1 MFHTQPKIAFPP
13 GIAPSS
19 PRIPAEIFTSMK
31 HTLLLIAV
39 LFIASR
45 AEAADRP
52 NILWLVCED
61 SNVNWIGCYGNPE
74 AKTPN
79 IDAFAKQSFRYTH
92 AYASAPVCAPSRSTW
107 ITGINALSTG
117 TLPMRSRYLIPHD
130 KIKYYPD
137 YLRQAGYYTSNHIKT
152 DYNIGGRPDGECW
165 DSNVID
171 GWKNRKPGQPFFQ
184 VINFMESHESR
195 AQGDVTGTRHSP
207 GNVTLRRYHP
217 DEMGIRMN
225 YAKYYDAVENMDVQV
240 GKALDAL
247 EKAGL
252 ADDTIVIFNSDHG
265 GVMPGSK
272 RFLFDAG
279 LHAPLII
286 RIPEKFKSL
295 WPAAAPGSTVD
306 RLISFLDMPKTWLS
320 LTGAEIPAVMQGRI
334 FLGPNTEQEPEYVF
348 SFRERMDE
356 RYDNERSVRNKHF
369 AYIKNYMPYVIW
381 GQHLEYMWKLVAMRT
396 WEDAYKNHRTNEV
409 TGRFFTQKPVEEL
422 YDMDDDPDNV
432 VNLAGKPEYRQ
443 TLETMRAKL
452 REWQLSIHDTAL
464 LPEAERDRR
473 ATENKTTIYEM
484 ALDPKLYDLPAY
496 LDAADLALAKDP
508 ANKPRFVE
516 FLQSKDSGLRY
527 WGTAGLLMLGP
538 ADTET
543 QTALETVLDDPC
555 GEVTAMA
562 AWVLI
567 QSGNPA
573 KAQPALAS
581 LLQKHTTATL
591 MILNILDWSHMDI
604 TPYIAAI
611 DSLDPIGPSMFGE
624 EQRMVEFLR
633 ESHGL
638 PVPPATQKA
647 SANQKKSDAV
657 KDM

>member
-1 MFHTQPKIAFPP
+1 ML
-13 GIAPSS
+13 
-19 PRIPAEIFTSMK
+19 MK
-31 HTLLLIAV
+31 HTLLFVAA
-39 LFIASR
+39 LFMVPLANLH
-45 AEAADRP
+45 AADRP

-61 SNVNWIGCYGNPE
+61 SNVDWIGCYGNSE
-74 AKTPN
+74 ARTPN

-92 AYASAPVCAPSRSTW
+92 AFASAPVCAPSRSTW
-107 ITGINALSTG
+107 ITGINAISTG
-117 TLPMRSRYLIPHD
+117 TLPMRSRYLIPHEL
-130 KIKYYPD
+130 IKYYPD
-137 YLRQAGYYTSNHIKT
+137 YLRQAGYYASNHTKT
-152 DYNIGGRPDGECW
+152 DYNIGGRPDVECW
-165 DSNVID
+165 DSNVIH
-171 GWKNRKPGQPFFQ
+171 GWENRKPGQPFFQ

-207 GNVTLRRYHP
+207 GDVTLRRYHP

-225 YAKYYDAVENMDVQV
+225 YAKYYDAVENMDIEV
-240 GKALDAL
+240 GKALQAL
-247 EKAGL
+247 DQAGL

-295 WPAAAPGSTVD
+295 WPASSPGATVD
-306 RLISFLDMPKTWLS
+306 RLVSFLDMPKTWLS

-334 FLGPNTEQEPEYVF
+334 FLGPKAEPEPPYVF

-356 RYDNERSVRNKHF
+356 RFDSERSVRDKRF

-409 TGRFFTQKPVEEL
+409 TGRFFTPKPVEEL
-422 YDMDDDPDNV
+422 YDMDADPDNV
-432 VNLAGKPEYRQ
+432 ANLAGKPEYRQ
-443 TLETMRAKL
+443 TLEKMRAKL
-452 REWQLSIHDTAL
+452 REWQLSIHDSAL

-473 ATENKTTIYEM
+473 ATENGVTIYEM
-484 ALDPKLYDLPAY
+484 VRDPKLYDLPAY

-508 ANKPRFVE
+508 ANEARFVQ

-538 ADTET
+538 ADAEA
-543 QTALETVLDDPC
+543 QAALETVLDDPC

-567 QSGNPA
+567 QSGDAA
-573 KAQPALAS
+573 KAQKALAG
-581 LLQKHTTATL
+581 LLQKHTPATL
-591 MILNILDWSHMDI
+591 MILNILDWSHIDI
-604 TPYIAAI
+604 TPFITAI
-611 DSLDPIGPSMFGE
+611 DSLNPIGDAMVGE
-624 EQRMVEFLR
+624 EQRMVQYLR

-647 SANQKKSDAV
+647 SDSQKKSDTA